1 MPPPTTT
8 SPDPVPAPASTK
20 MLLTATYASPTNAPF
35 TITTALAPPA
45 SGTAAPTV
53 PDKTA
58 YLAALRTAAAGL
70 QEQINKKLTQRMDE
84 DNKTA
89 ASNKKALDD
98 AKAEENYGEEGQE
111 DEDE

>member
-1 MPPPTTT
+1 M
-8 SPDPVPAPASTK
+8 ASTNSLETEPTSAK
-20 MLLTATYASPTNAPF
+20 MPLTATYASPTNAPF
-35 TITTALAPPA
+35 TFTTPLAPPT

-53 PDKTA
+53 ADKTA

-70 QEQINKKLTQRMDE
+70 QEQINKELTQRMDE

-111 DEDE
+111 EDE